1 MFVEMYYISNHVYGY
16 YHTLERIKIK
26 LICIYKNFHAQANED
41 ITPNVPMRRKSPKT
55 SSESPAK
62 IQIQQVS
69 KPEPKIGFS
78 YKNDPHNTPTRH
90 TTLPR
95 TENISLVQTET
106 PEPKSDTITT
116 VNLNSNDLSRFRK

>member
-1 MFVEMYYISNHVYGY
+1 MYYISNKVDGY
-16 YHTLERIKIK
+16 YHTLERLKIK
-26 LICIYKNFHAQANED
+26 LIYINKNFHAQANED

-62 IQIQQVS
+62 TQMQHVS

-106 PEPKSDTITT
+106 PEPQSDTIMT
-116 VNLNSNDLSRFRK
+116 VYLNSKNLDSKNMFL

>member
-1 MFVEMYYISNHVYGY
+1 
-16 YHTLERIKIK
+16 
-26 LICIYKNFHAQANED
+26 
-41 ITPNVPMRRKSPKT
+41 MRRKSPKT
-55 SSESPAK
+55 SFESPAK

-116 VNLNSNDLSRFRK
+116 VNLNSNDFSRFRKYVFSKIIHFQPNFEKINFKKKCWVATRVLVENQGLPGVGV